1 MGVGIQ
7 SLGTRGFVPKDMFGR
22 ILHHMAFLEG
32 FCTNRSVHQGILHHW
47 ILHHRI
53 LYQGS
58 CIKGPC
64 RKDIASK
71 DLASKD
77 PASRDLAS
85 RDLESKG
92 LMAGVCITGSCITDL
107 ASKALQVNCGGHVH
121 GQACSN
127 RSCIKGYDDRILH
140 QRVFMNKCI
149 KGFPSNG
156 FCQRVFTLAFASNVI
171 GDKDTTEISK
181 RSLVYT
187 NLILSFFVHRC
198 VLATAC
204 GKCEPAGKLARIAIH
219 QHVQQKEKHHLT
231 AWLPLVAAA
240 VFNGGSHAL
249 LAGACSVIGDWDSLC
264 SC

>member
-7 SLGTRGFVPKDMFGR
+7 SLGTRGFVPKGMFGR

-32 FCTNRSVHQGILHHW
+32 SCTNRSVHQGILHHW

-71 DLASKD
+71 DLAPKD

-85 RDLESKG
+85 KDLASMG

-107 ASKALQVNCGGHVH
+107 ASKALQVNYGGNVH
-121 GQACSN
+121 GQACIN

-171 GDKDTTEISK
+171 GDKAMTEISK
-181 RSLVYT
+181 HSPVYT
-187 NLILSFFVHRC
+187 NLIHFLFRAQVCTSHCLWKMR
-198 VLATAC
+198 AS
-204 GKCEPAGKLARIAIH
+204 GEAGKDCNPPACTAKRKAPSDCLAASGCCCCVR
-219 QHVQQKEKHHLT
+219 
-231 AWLPLVAAA
+231 WW
-240 VFNGGSHAL
+240 FSCF
-249 LAGACSVIGDWDSLC
+249 AGWGLFCDW
-264 SC
+264 